1 MACLGGAAGAPAKA
15 PAGFGSRGVSRSWES
30 KVPFSC
36 PVQGEK
42 EGEKKEPRIFLI
54 KLLEPIRLKNR

>member
-1 MACLGGAAGAPAKA
+1 MTCFGEAAGAPAKA
-15 PAGFGSRGVSRSWES
+15 PAGFGSKGVSHSWES

-42 EGEKKEPRIFLI
+42 EGKKRAQDLFDQATGAY
-54 KLLEPIRLKNR
+54 